1 MLVFCILNLILRSNT
16 NMIKDR
22 EIKEARSVMIG
33 RDNLMWIIQLDF
45 QQILNYFY
53 YFFLFFFIINIV
65 IRRCTKTKEIKL
77 YIVIIT
83 VYT

>member
-53 YFFLFFFIINIV
+53 YILLMDRFNMFITIFFSFYYYYYSYPSLH
-65 IRRCTKTKEIKL
+65 
-77 YIVIIT
+77 
-83 VYT
+83 